1 MFFTLWGKKNIP
13 YVLLGIIR
21 AWLLQNPI
29 SGVLIIYWMLL
40 SRKSD
45 LRDKI
50 KKFQLLSASM
60 QGS

>member
-1 MFFTLWGKKNIP
+1 MQIPRKKKETRT
-13 YVLLGIIR
+13 IR
-21 AWLLQNPI
+21 AWLLQNPT
-29 SGVLIIYWMLL
+29 SGVLIIYLMLL

-60 QGS
+60 QGF